1 MREIRVEIDRDGKV
15 RILYQGFA
23 GGECF
28 EEARRLY
35 ALLKAQGLDVTIE
48 QVTPTQEYYTTQA
61 RAKGVVS
68 GGQG

>member
-1 MREIRVEIDRDGKV
+1 MREIRIEIDEGGKV

-23 GGECF
+23 GEACF

-48 QVTPTQEYYTTQA
+48 QVTPTQEYYTSAQA
-61 RAKGVVS
+61 RAKVMS